1 MPLDMYLTDQNVLGS
16 YKGANYSKK
25 YGNLYKPK
33 YFVPYHYKILFELSD
48 QAENYN
54 VLRKEIILYIRK
66 FRNVMPNEII
76 NYILNNCHMSL
87 CIDNFFTQ

>member
-16 YKGANYSKK
+16 CKGVNYSKK

-33 YFVPYHYKILFELSD
+33 YFVPYQYKIFSETVFFSKFHKFDLSH

-54 VLRKEIILYIRK
+54 VLRKEIILYI
-66 FRNVMPNEII
+66 
-76 NYILNNCHMSL
+76 
-87 CIDNFFTQ
+87 